1 MLGLPQIKL
10 FGGLRGLVKVYVYRR
25 IRERNRWLRSD
36 GTPNFNDR
44 IHKKPSE
51 LQPVIMRDVPV
62 ASEESPILRI
72 TELMYESGYRMVP
85 ILSSKN
91 IVSGVVTG
99 MDIIDY
105 LGGGPR
111 YNIILSRNLNS
122 IYDALDVSVDNVM
135 RNNPITVSTDMTLP
149 QLLEVMIKYGIG
161 AVPVTDKEGKYVG
174 LITERSLI
182 RYLTGKVTGVL
193 VKNVMTENVIYV
205 TVDTNLGKA
214 MKTMVNTGVRRL
226 PVVKDGVVAGMLSCK
241 DITGFIG
248 SHKVFTTLKQKTI
261 DELLNLPVSDVMRTD
276 VLTISPVAD
285 IGEAASIMNVK
296 KVGSLLVIQGGQ
308 LKGIITARDILYGTV
323 AG

>member
-1 MLGLPQIKL
+1 M
-10 FGGLRGLVKVYVYRR
+10 VKVYVYRR

-51 LQPVIMRDVPV
+51 LQPVIIRDVPV
-62 ASEESPILRI
+62 ASEQTPILKV
-72 TELMYESGYRMVP
+72 TELMYESGYRMIP
-85 ILSSKN
+85 ILSSKDL
-91 IVSGVVTG
+91 VSGVVTG

-122 IYDALDVSVDNVM
+122 VYDALDVPVDNVM

-161 AVPVTDKEGKYVG
+161 AVPVTDKDGKYVG

-182 RYLTGKVTGVL
+182 KYLTGKVTGVL
-193 VKNVMTENVIYV
+193 VKDVMTENVIYV
-205 TVDTNLGKA
+205 TVDTSLGKA

-241 DITGFIG
+241 DVTGFIG
-248 SHKVFTTLKQKTI
+248 SHKVFTILKRKTI

-276 VLTISPVAD
+276 VLTISPEAD

-296 KVGSLLVIQGGQ
+296 KVGSLLVIQGGE

>member
-1 MLGLPQIKL
+1 M
-10 FGGLRGLVKVYVYRR
+10 VKVYVYRR

-51 LQPVIMRDVPV
+51 LQPVIIRDVPV
-62 ASEESPILRI
+62 ASEQTPILKV
-72 TELMYESGYRMVP
+72 TELMYESGYRMIP
-85 ILSSKN
+85 ILSSKDL
-91 IVSGVVTG
+91 VSGVVTG

-122 IYDALDVSVDNVM
+122 VYDALNVPVDNVM

-161 AVPVTDKEGKYVG
+161 AVPVTDKDGKYVG

-182 RYLTGKVTGVL
+182 KYLTGKVTGVL
-193 VKNVMTENVIYV
+193 VKDVMTENVIYV
-205 TVDTNLGKA
+205 TVDTSLGKA

-241 DITGFIG
+241 DVTGFIG
-248 SHKVFTTLKQKTI
+248 SHKVFTILKRKTI
-261 DELLNLPVSDVMRTD
+261 DELLNLPISDVMRTD
-276 VLTISPVAD
+276 VLTISPEAD

-296 KVGSLLVIQGGQ
+296 KVGSLLVIQGDE

>member
-1 MLGLPQIKL
+1 M
-10 FGGLRGLVKVYVYRR
+10 VKVYVYRR

-44 IHKKPSE
+44 IHRKPSE
-51 LQPVIMRDVPV
+51 LQPVIMQDAPI
-62 ASEESPILRI
+62 ASEQTPILKI
-72 TELMYESGYRMVP
+72 TELMYETGFRMIP
-85 ILSSKN
+85 ILSSKKL
-91 IVSGVVTG
+91 VSGVVTG
-99 MDIIDY
+99 MDVIDY

-111 YNIILSRNLNS
+111 YNIILSRNLDS
-122 IYDALDVSVDNVM
+122 IYDALDIPVDNIM

-182 RYLTGKVTGVL
+182 KYLTGKVTGVL
-193 VKNVMTENVIYV
+193 VKDVMTENVIYV
-205 TVDTNLGKA
+205 TTDTGLGKA
-214 MKTMVNTGVRRL
+214 MKTMINTGVRRL
-226 PVVKDGVVAGMLSCK
+226 PVVNDGLVKGMLSCK
-241 DITGFIG
+241 DIVGFIG
-248 SHKVFTTLKQKTI
+248 SHKVFTILKRKTI
-261 DELLNLPVSDVMRTD
+261 DELLNLPVSNVMRTE
-276 VLTISPVAD
+276 VLTISPEAD

-296 KVGSLLVIQGGQ
+296 KVGSLLVIQEGK

>member
-1 MLGLPQIKL
+1 M
-10 FGGLRGLVKVYVYRR
+10 VKVYVYRR

-51 LQPVIMRDVPV
+51 LQPVILRDVPA
-62 ASEESPILRI
+62 ASEQIPILKV
-72 TELMYESGYRMVP
+72 TELMYESGYRIIP
-85 ILSSKN
+85 ILSSKDL
-91 IVSGVVTG
+91 VSGVVTG

-122 IYDALDVSVDNVM
+122 VYDALDVPVDNVM
-135 RNNPITVSTDMTLP
+135 RNNPVTVSTDMTLP
-149 QLLEVMIKYGIG
+149 QLLKVMIKYGIG
-161 AVPVTDKEGKYVG
+161 AVPVTDKDGKYVG
-174 LITERSLI
+174 LVTERSLI
-182 RYLTGKVTGVL
+182 KYLTGKVTGVL
-193 VKNVMTENVIYV
+193 VKDVMTENVIYV
-205 TVDTNLGKA
+205 TADMSLGKA
-214 MKTMVNTGVRRL
+214 MKTMINTGVRRL
-226 PVVKDGVVAGMLSCK
+226 PVVKDGIVAGMLSCK

-248 SHKVFTTLKQKTI
+248 SHKVFTVLKRKTI
-261 DELLNLPVSDVMRTD
+261 DELLDLPVSDVMRTD
-276 VLTISPVAD
+276 VLTISPEAD

-296 KVGSLLVIQGGQ
+296 KVGSLLVIQEGE

>member
-1 MLGLPQIKL
+1 M
-10 FGGLRGLVKVYVYRR
+10 VKVYVYRR

-51 LQPVIMRDVPV
+51 LQPVIIRDVPV
-62 ASEESPILRI
+62 ASEQTPILKV
-72 TELMYESGYRMVP
+72 TELMYKSGYRMIP
-85 ILSSKN
+85 ILSSKDL
-91 IVSGVVTG
+91 ISGVVTG

-122 IYDALDVSVDNVM
+122 VYDALDVPVDNVM

-161 AVPVTDKEGKYVG
+161 AVPVTDRDGKYIG

-182 RYLTGKVTGVL
+182 KYLTGKVTGVL
-193 VKNVMTENVIYV
+193 VKDVMTENVIYV
-205 TVDTNLGKA
+205 TMNTSLGKA
-214 MKTMVNTGVRRL
+214 MKTMINTGVRRL
-226 PVVKDGVVAGMLSCK
+226 PVVKDGIVAGMLSCK

-248 SHKVFTTLKQKTI
+248 SHKVFTMLKRKTI

-276 VLTISPVAD
+276 VLTISPEAD

-296 KVGSLLVIQGGQ
+296 KVGSLLVIQEGK

-323 AG
+323 AS

>member
-1 MLGLPQIKL
+1 M
-10 FGGLRGLVKVYVYRR
+10 VKVYVYRR

-51 LQPVIMRDVPV
+51 LQPVIVRDVPV
-62 ASEESPILRI
+62 ASEQTPILKI
-72 TELMYESGYRMVP
+72 TELMYESGYRMIP
-85 ILSSKN
+85 ILSSKDL
-91 IVSGVVTG
+91 VSGVVTG

-111 YNIILSRNLNS
+111 YNIILSRSLNS
-122 IYDALDVSVDNVM
+122 IYDALDVPVDNVM

-149 QLLEVMIKYGIG
+149 QLLEVMVKYGIG
-161 AVPVTDKEGKYVG
+161 AVPVTDKDGKYVG

-182 RYLTGKVTGVL
+182 KYLTGKVTGVL
-193 VKNVMTENVIYV
+193 VKDVMTENVIYV
-205 TVDTNLGKA
+205 TTGTSLGKA
-214 MKTMVNTGVRRL
+214 MKTMINTGVRRL

-248 SHKVFTTLKQKTI
+248 SHKIFTILKRKTI
-261 DELLNLPVSDVMRTD
+261 DELLNLPVSDIMRTE
-276 VLTISPVAD
+276 VLTISPEAD

-296 KVGSLLVIQGGQ
+296 KVGSLLVIQEGR

>member
-1 MLGLPQIKL
+1 
-10 FGGLRGLVKVYVYRR
+10 LVKVYVYRR

-44 IHKKPSE
+44 IHRKPSE
-51 LQPVIMRDVPV
+51 LQPVILRDVPV
-62 ASEESPILRI
+62 ASEETPVLKV
-72 TELMYESGYRMVP
+72 TELMHTSGYRMIP

-122 IYDALDVSVDNVM
+122 IYDALDIPVDNIM
-135 RNNPITVSTDMTLP
+135 RNNPITVSTEMTLP

-174 LITERSLI
+174 LVTERSLI
-182 RYLTGKVTGVL
+182 KYLTGKVTGIL
-193 VKNVMTENVIYV
+193 VKDVMTENVIYV
-205 TVDTNLGKA
+205 TIDTDLGKA
-214 MKTMVNTGVRRL
+214 MKTMINTGVRRL
-226 PVVKDGVVAGMLSCK
+226 PIVKDSVVTGMLSCK
-241 DITGFIG
+241 DIAGFIG
-248 SHKVFTTLKQKTI
+248 SHKVFTALKRKTVH
-261 DELLNLPVSDVMRTD
+261 ELLGLPVSSVMRAE
-276 VLTISPVAD
+276 VLTISPDAD

-296 KVGSLLVIQGGQ
+296 KVGSLLVIQEGK

>member
-1 MLGLPQIKL
+1 M
-10 FGGLRGLVKVYVYRR
+10 VKVYVYRR

-62 ASEESPILRI
+62 ASEQTPILKV
-72 TELMYESGYRMVP
+72 TELMYESGYRMIP
-85 ILSSKN
+85 ILSSKDL
-91 IVSGVVTG
+91 VSGVVTG

-122 IYDALDVSVDNVM
+122 LYDVLNVPVNNVM

-161 AVPVTDKEGKYVG
+161 AVPVTDKGGKYVG

-182 RYLTGKVTGVL
+182 KYLTGKVTGVL
-193 VKNVMTENVIYV
+193 VKDVMTENVIYV
-205 TVDTNLGKA
+205 TTDASLGKA
-214 MKTMVNTGVRRL
+214 MKTMINTGVRRL
-226 PVVKDGVVAGMLSCK
+226 PVVKDGIVAGMLSCK

-248 SHKVFTTLKQKTI
+248 SHKVFTTLKRKTI
-261 DELLNLPVSDVMRTD
+261 DELLSLPVSDVMRTD
-276 VLTISPVAD
+276 VLTISPDAD
-285 IGEAASIMNVK
+285 IGEAASIMSVK
-296 KVGSLLVIQGGQ
+296 KVGSLLVIQEGK

-323 AG
+323 AS

>member
-1 MLGLPQIKL
+1 M
-10 FGGLRGLVKVYVYRR
+10 VKVYVYRR

-51 LQPVIMRDVPV
+51 LQPVIIRDVPV
-62 ASEESPILRI
+62 ASEQTPILKV
-72 TELMYESGYRMVP
+72 TELMYESGYRMIP
-85 ILSSKN
+85 ILSSKDL
-91 IVSGVVTG
+91 VSGVVTG

-122 IYDALDVSVDNVM
+122 VYDALDVPVDNVM

-149 QLLEVMIKYGIG
+149 QLLEVMIKYGVG
-161 AVPVTDKEGKYVG
+161 AVPVTDKDGKYVG

-182 RYLTGKVTGVL
+182 KYLTGKVTGVL
-193 VKNVMTENVIYV
+193 VKDVMTENVIYV
-205 TVDTNLGKA
+205 TVDTSLGKA

-241 DITGFIG
+241 DVTGFIG
-248 SHKVFTTLKQKTI
+248 SHKVFTILKRKTI
-261 DELLNLPVSDVMRTD
+261 DELLNLPISDVMRTD
-276 VLTISPVAD
+276 VLTISPEAD
-285 IGEAASIMNVK
+285 IGEAASIMNIK
-296 KVGSLLVIQGGQ
+296 KVGSLLVIQGGE

>member
-1 MLGLPQIKL
+1 M
-10 FGGLRGLVKVYVYRR
+10 VKVYVYRR

-44 IHKKPSE
+44 IHRKPSE
-51 LQPVIMRDVPV
+51 LQPVIVRDVPF
-62 ASEESPILRI
+62 ASEQTPILKI
-72 TELMYESGYRMVP
+72 TELMYESGYRMIPV
-85 ILSSKN
+85 LSSKN
-91 IVSGVVTG
+91 LVSGVVTG

-122 IYDALDVSVDNVM
+122 IYDALDVPVDNVM

-161 AVPVTDKEGKYVG
+161 AIPVTNKEGKYVG

-182 RYLTGKVTGVL
+182 KHLTGKVTGVL
-193 VKNVMTENVIYV
+193 VKDVMTENVICV
-205 TVDTNLGKA
+205 TTDTSLGKA
-214 MKTMVNTGVRRL
+214 MKTMINTGVRRL
-226 PVVKDGVVAGMLSCK
+226 PVIKDGIVVGMLSCK

-248 SHKVFTTLKQKTI
+248 SHKIFTILKRKTV
-261 DELLNLPVSDVMRTD
+261 DELFNLPVSDIMRTEI
-276 VLTISPVAD
+276 LTISPEAD

-296 KVGSLLVIQGGQ
+296 KVGSLLVIQEGR

>member
-1 MLGLPQIKL
+1 
-10 FGGLRGLVKVYVYRR
+10 LVKVYVYRR

-51 LQPVIMRDVPV
+51 LQPVIVRDVPV
-62 ASEESPILRI
+62 ASEQTPILKI
-72 TELMYESGYRMVP
+72 TELMYESGYRMIP
-85 ILSSKN
+85 ILSSKDL
-91 IVSGVVTG
+91 VSGVVTG

-111 YNIILSRNLNS
+111 YNIILSRSLNS
-122 IYDALDVSVDNVM
+122 IYDALDVPVDNVM

-149 QLLEVMIKYGIG
+149 QLLEVMVKYGIG
-161 AVPVTDKEGKYVG
+161 AVPVTDKDGKYVG

-182 RYLTGKVTGVL
+182 KYLTGKVTGVL
-193 VKNVMTENVIYV
+193 VKDVMTENVIYV
-205 TVDTNLGKA
+205 TTGTSLGKA
-214 MKTMVNTGVRRL
+214 MKTMINTGVRRL

-248 SHKVFTTLKQKTI
+248 SHKIFTILKRKTI
-261 DELLNLPVSDVMRTD
+261 DELLNLPVSDIMRTE
-276 VLTISPVAD
+276 VLTISPEAD

-296 KVGSLLVIQGGQ
+296 KVGSLLVIQEGR